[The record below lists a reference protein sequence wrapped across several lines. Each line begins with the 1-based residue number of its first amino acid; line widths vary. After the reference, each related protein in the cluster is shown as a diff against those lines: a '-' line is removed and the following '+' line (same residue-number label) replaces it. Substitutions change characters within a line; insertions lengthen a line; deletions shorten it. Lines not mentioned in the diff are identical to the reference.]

1 MTARSRVGLAAGA
14 LLTVSILIGGVI
26 AGVGDHRHHGTRH
39 GQPPA
44 KMGAPP
50 GSPGALEPTASSSQ
64 PGGWQP
70 VAPATTVPTDSPV
83 QQQYDQGFE
92 QGFSSAANRAQL
104 AEIETL
110 SLPGPAVGVGLPD
123 LPPAYTP
130 EGWTRQFVAGLL
142 DVDFARQTRSGLGA
156 WLVAEEAPDLMPGI
170 PAGAQLGSLYAT
182 VMDPVI
188 TGQPSP
194 IPPVA
199 VWQANASAGVRW
211 SVSNLEVQLDPGWQS
226 MIGAG
231 WQPVDLYASVEDV
244 SGTLTIR
251 KGSSSAQRSFSLVV
265 QLGSAHW
272 HPGYGSA
279 LISGWKES

>member
-1 MTARSRVGLAAGA
+1 VTARSRVVLAAGA
-14 LLTVSILIGGVI
+14 LLATSIVIGGII
-26 AGVGDHRHHGTRH
+26 AGVGDRPRSTRH
-39 GQPPA
+39 GHPAAQKGGPPA
-44 KMGAPP
+44 SPEAPAP
-50 GSPGALEPTASSSQ
+50 APSSSL

-70 VAPATTVPTDSPV
+70 VAPATTVPSDSPV

-104 AEIETL
+104 AEIQTL
-110 SLPGPAVGVGLPD
+110 SLPAPTATGGWPH

-130 EGWTRQFVAGLL
+130 EGWTREFVAGLL
-142 DVDFARQTRSGLGA
+142 AVDFARQSRSGLGA

-170 PAGAQLGSLYAT
+170 PVGAELGSLYAT
-182 VMDPVI
+182 AMDPAL

-194 IPPVA
+194 VPPVT
-199 VWQANASAGVRW
+199 VWQANAAAGVRW

-226 MIGAG
+226 MIAAG

-244 SGTLTIR
+244 SGTLTITQ
-251 KGSSSAQRSFSLVV
+251 GSSSAQRSFSMVV

-272 HPGYGSA
+272 HPGYGTA
-279 LISGWKES
+279 LVSEWKES

>member
-1 MTARSRVGLAAGA
+1 VTARSRVALALGA
-14 LLTVSILIGGVI
+14 LLATSILIGGI
-26 AGVGDHRHHGTRH
+26 ISGVGNRPHSTRQ
-39 GQPPA
+39 GQPAAQKVGPTST
-44 KMGAPP
+44 GAPKQTP
-50 GSPGALEPTASSSQ
+50 SSSL

-70 VAPATTVPTDSPV
+70 VNPATTLPSDSPV

-110 SLPGPAVGVGLPD
+110 SLPTPAVGGGWPALA
-123 LPPAYTP
+123 PAYTP
-130 EGWTRQFVAGLL
+130 EGWTREFVAGLL
-142 DVDFARQTRSGLGA
+142 DVDFARESRSRLGA

-170 PAGAQLGSLYAT
+170 PVDAQLGSLYAT
-182 VMDPVI
+182 VMDPAL

-194 IPPVA
+194 IPPA
-199 VWQANASAGVRW
+199 SVWRANAAAEVRW
-211 SVSNLEVQLDPGWQS
+211 SVRNLEVQLDPGWQS
-226 MIGAG
+226 MIAAG

-244 SGTLTIR
+244 SGTLTIA
-251 KGSSSAQRSFSLVV
+251 KGSSRAQRSFSLEL

-279 LISGWKES
+279 LVSNWEES

>member
-1 MTARSRVGLAAGA
+1 MARSRVALAAGA
-14 LLTVSILIGGVI
+14 LLATSILIGGII
-26 AGVGDHRHHGTRH
+26 AGVGNRPHRTRH
-39 GQPPA
+39 GQPA
-44 KMGAPP
+44 AQKGGPP
-50 GSPGALEPTASSSQ
+50 VSPGAPGPSLSSSL
-64 PGGWQP
+64 PDGWQP
-70 VAPATTVPTDSPV
+70 VAPATTVPSDSPV

-110 SLPGPAVGVGLPD
+110 GLPGPAVGGGWPALAT
-123 LPPAYTP
+123 AYTP

-170 PAGAQLGSLYAT
+170 PVGAQLGSLYAT
-182 VMDPVI
+182 VMDPAI

-194 IPPVA
+194 APPLA
-199 VWQANASAGVRW
+199 VWQANAAAGVRW
-211 SVSNLEVQLDPGWQS
+211 WVRNLEVQLDPGWQS
-226 MIGAG
+226 MIAAG

-244 SGTLTIR
+244 SGTLTITE
-251 KGSSSAQRSFSLVV
+251 GSSSAQRTFSLVV

-272 HPGYGSA
+272 HPGYGTA
-279 LISGWKES
+279 LVSGWKES

>member
-1 MTARSRVGLAAGA
+1 LLAA
-14 LLTVSILIGGVI
+14 SILIGGII
-26 AGVGDHRHHGTRH
+26 AGVGGRAHSTLH
-39 GQPPA
+39 GQPA
-44 KMGAPP
+44 ARKGRTSA
-50 GSPGALEPTASSSQ
+50 SSGALESPLASSLPSR
-64 PGGWQP
+64 WQP
-70 VAPATTVPTDSPV
+70 IAPATTVPSDSPV

-104 AEIETL
+104 AEIEML
-110 SLPGPAVGVGLPD
+110 SLPAPAVTGGW
-123 LPPAYTP
+123 PALRPVYTP

-142 DVDFARQTRSGLGA
+142 DVDFARRSRSGLGA

-170 PAGAQLGSLYAT
+170 PVSAQLVSLYAT
-182 VMDPVI
+182 LMDPAL

-199 VWQANASAGVRW
+199 VWHSNATADVRW

-226 MIGAG
+226 MIAAG

-244 SGTLTIR
+244 SGTLTISQ
-251 KGSSSAQRSFSLVV
+251 GSSSAQRNFSVVV

-272 HPGYGSA
+272 HPGYGTA
-279 LISGWKES
+279 LVSGWKES

>member
-1 MTARSRVGLAAGA
+1 MTARSHVGLAAGA
-14 LLTVSILIGGVI
+14 LLATSILIGGII
-26 AGVGDHRHHGTRH
+26 AGVANRPHGTRQ
-39 GQPPA
+39 GPPA
-44 KMGAPP
+44 AQKGGPPAPP
-50 GSPGALEPTASSSQ
+50 GVPGPTPSSSL
-64 PGGWQP
+64 PGEWQP
-70 VAPATTVPTDSPV
+70 VAPATTVPSDSPV

-110 SLPGPAVGVGLPD
+110 RLPGPAVTGGRPALA
-123 LPPAYTP
+123 PAYTA
-130 EGWTRQFVAGLL
+130 EGWTLHFVAGLL
-142 DVDFARQTRSGLGA
+142 DIDFARQTRSGLGA

-170 PAGAQLGSLYAT
+170 PVGAQLGSLYAT
-182 VMDPVI
+182 VMDPAL

-199 VWQANASAGVRW
+199 AWQANAAAGVRW

-226 MIGAG
+226 TIAAG

-244 SGTLTIR
+244 SGALTITQ
-251 KGSSSAQRSFSLVV
+251 GSSSARRSFSVVV

-272 HPGYGSA
+272 HPGYGTA
-279 LISGWKES
+279 LVSEWKEL